1 MPLPFSA
8 PVPAPRRQ
16 FLVAAGL
23 ATALG
28 QLPAWAR
35 LGERPAHNPFTL
47 GVASGDPEPDNVLLW
62 TRLTPPLAQLGETD
76 TTAMPALRI
85 RWELA
90 HDPLFHQI
98 VRSGEAM
105 AQPEWGHGVHVQVGG
120 LAPDRWYHYRFMLGQ
135 AVSSTGRCRTAPA
148 PGSMPQRLRLAY
160 ASCQRWEHGYYAA
173 WRRWCR
179 TRRTWCS
186 SWATTSTSTPRP
198 P

>member
-76 TTAMPALRI
+76 TTAMPALKI

-90 HDPLFHQI
+90 HDPLFRQI

-148 PGSMPQRLRLAY
+148 PGSLPQRLRLAY

>member
-1 MPLPFSA
+1 MLPWFCLSLLFFFFSS
-8 PVPAPRRQ
+8 RRRHTR
-16 FLVAAGL
+16 FDCDWSSDVCSSDL
-23 ATALG
+23 LG

-62 TRLTPPLAQLGETD
+62 TRLTPPLSQLGETD
-76 TTAMPALRI
+76 TTAMPALKI

-90 HDPLFHQI
+90 HDPLFRHI

-135 AVSSTGRCRTAPA
+135 AGSGTGRCRTAPA
-148 PGSMPQRLRLAY
+148 PRSMPQRLRQIGR
-160 ASCQRWEHGYYAA
+160 ASGRE
-173 WRRWCR
+173 RV
-179 TRRTWCS
+179 
-186 SWATTSTSTPRP
+186 
-198 P
+198 